1 MDAPY
6 HHETPRRQGVR
17 GAFSLLKRNG
27 DFRRLYVAHLLS
39 FGRDWFLIAALFP
52 LILQL
57 THSPVMVAVALAAQ
71 EIPLFLASPF
81 AAVLADRLNRKRLM
95 VVSDLA
101 RGVLCCGFLLI
112 HDSST
117 VWLAFVLLGVTS
129 SSSSLLEPA
138 STAAV
143 PNLVDA
149 EDL

>member
-27 DFRRLYVAHLLS
+27 DFRRLYVAQLIS
-39 FGRDWFLIAALFP
+39 FGGDWFLIVALFP

-71 EIPLFLASPF
+71 EIPFFLASPF
-81 AAVLADRLNRKRLM
+81 AGVLADRLNRKRLM

-101 RGVLCCGFLLI
+101 RAVLCCGFLLI

-117 VWLAFVLLGVTS
+117 VWLAFLLLRVTGSVL
-129 SSSSLLEPA
+129 
-138 STAAV
+138 AV
-143 PNLVDA
+143 VGPEEIA
-149 EDL
+149 H